1 MNTVQDINELS
12 FKNCST
18 CWEQHLWRKDV
29 SSKRLSTVNEENLC
43 YNDKVMI
50 SHCESTSQV
59 LWQKSCLKK
68 LQHWQSDA
76 IVH

>member
-1 MNTVQDINELS
+1 MNTVKDINELS

-18 CWEQHLWRKDV
+18 HWEQHLWREDV
-29 SSKRLSTVNEENLC
+29 STERLSAVNEENLC

-50 SHCESTSQV
+50 SYCENTSQV
-59 LWQKSCLKK
+59 LWQKSYSKK
-68 LQHWQSDA
+68 LQHQWSDV